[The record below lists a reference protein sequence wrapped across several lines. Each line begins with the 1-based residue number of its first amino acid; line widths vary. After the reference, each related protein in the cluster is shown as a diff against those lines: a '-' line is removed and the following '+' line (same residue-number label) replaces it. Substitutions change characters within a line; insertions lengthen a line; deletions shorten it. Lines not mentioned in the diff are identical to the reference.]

1 MGKLTQ
7 APIRSSEEHADHS
20 YENDPPIGVC
30 SRRRRIPESA
40 GRALEKLGHAIEYLA
55 DEAVYEGWTPES
67 DHGRTDAIRILKSA
81 NRQIYY
87 SCPVVP
93 TLRER
98 FAGLVKRVLKLEHK
112 HS

>member
-1 MGKLTQ
+1 MGKLIQAHIQ
-7 APIRSSEEHADHS
+7 APEDRAERE
-20 YENDPPIGVC
+20 YETDPPIGSC

-55 DEAVYEGWTPES
+55 DEAVYEGWTTKT
-67 DHGRTDAIRILKSA
+67 DHGRADAIRILKAA

-93 TLRER
+93 TFRER
-98 FAGLVKRVLKLEHK
+98 MAKLVRRVLKLEHQD
-112 HS
+112 S